1 MESPSR
7 LSVHCLGVLFMSNIP
22 WLTWISLNPADCGKY
37 MTVLKVELDSPLTLY
52 SGEGAVISQ
61 N

>member
-1 MESPSR
+1 
-7 LSVHCLGVLFMSNIP
+7 MSNIP
-22 WLTWISLNPADCGKY
+22 GLTWISLNPADCGKY
-37 MTVLKVELDSPLTLY
+37 MTVLKVKLDSSLTLY

>member
-1 MESPSR
+1 M

-22 WLTWISLNPADCGKY
+22 GLTWISLNPADCGKY